1 MYSSIITKNCINNT
15 LWNYFYGMDNETI
28 LWYLEPLHIDDIFA
42 GSFLLIF
49 GSFFIFFYSLVSY
62 VMFKS
67 DKDVIGF
74 RFLFSASIADILII
88 FNYSIWPGLTILL
101 KSEIITYNMRHW
113 VQMYLDWVWFSMC
126 YHYMVIAWSRFA
138 AIRFPNT
145 FRIQKRVLSYSICLC
160 CYIFA
165 FIQVLTTHFQPW
177 YVVFYFEPSHYGMLS
192 EDFVKY
198 LTEGQS
204 LFFITFHILMVII
217 PIFFYTY
224 GIILLLRHKHV
235 SIFEK
240 HKTTIKQVK
249 NSRSV
254 ILNTNIHHS
263 NIEARLIFPC
273 LFNTIVFIIGQIV
286 ITLGT
291 GEGKWATWTV
301 LILFAANSA
310 VNPILLIVFS
320 TTIRQKM
327 IKVLGFDKQRSKKM
341 AHASIAVSFTHPKAF
356 SNTNNKLNASSSY
369 NKSIKSEHSYTLS
382 INHISDDEEGLEHSI
397 IV

>member
-1 MYSSIITKNCINNT
+1 
-15 LWNYFYGMDNETI
+15 MDNETLI
-28 LWYLEPLHIDDIFA
+28 WYSEPLHFDDIFA
-42 GSFLLIF
+42 GSFLIIF
-49 GSFFIFFYSLVSY
+49 GLFFIILYSLVSY

-74 RFLFSASIADILII
+74 RFLFSASIADILLL
-88 FNYSIWPGLTILL
+88 FNYSIWPGITILF
-101 KSEIITYNMRHW
+101 KSEIISQNMRHW
-113 VQMYLDWVWFSMC
+113 IQMYLDWVWFSMC
-126 YHYMVIAWSRFA
+126 YHYMVVAWSRFA

-145 FRIQKRVLSYSICLC
+145 FRIQKRILSYSICLC

-165 FIQVLTTHFQPW
+165 FIQVMLTHFQPW

-192 EDFVKY
+192 EDFGKY

-204 LFFITFHILMVII
+204 FFFITFHILMVII

-235 SIFEK
+235 TFFERHKKTFK
-240 HKTTIKQVK
+240 HVK
-249 NSRSV
+249 HYRNV
-254 ILNTNIHHS
+254 IVNTNNNNS
-263 NIEARLIFPC
+263 NVEARLIFPC

-310 VNPILLIVFS
+310 VNPILLIIFS
-320 TTIRQKM
+320 TTIRQKI
-327 IKVLGFDKQRSKKM
+327 IKELGFNLGNGEKL
-341 AHASIAVSFTHPKAF
+341 AHASIAVSFAHPRTFANANIKP
-356 SNTNNKLNASSSY
+356 NTTSYY
-369 NKSIKSEHSYTLS
+369 NKSTKSENSFTLS
-382 INHISDDEEGLEHSI
+382 VQHISDDEEELEHSV